1 MVTLVFTWTPAS
13 AAQVSAASN
22 GQATMSILDWTIGAT
37 AATTDNSAIG
47 ADYLLT
53 IEEAT
58 AGSGV
63 LANTTFTLDGVK
75 ITFTGFSNVE
85 TPQAG
90 ILSTTLVSYGDSAA
104 ATDTSSTI
112 YWADARGDVVN
123 GQAAFEGIET
133 TTTSGSTRATRSRIH
148 WLG

>member
-1 MVTLVFTWTPAS
+1 MSADYTFWTTPSASSLTISAPSLKSSLAGSRPNGETLVFFLDSAS

-63 LANTTFTLDGVK
+63 LANV
-75 ITFTGFSNVE
+75 
-85 TPQAG
+85 
-90 ILSTTLVSYGDSAA
+90 Y
-104 ATDTSSTI
+104 I
-112 YWADARGDVVN
+112 YIRWC
-123 GQAAFEGIET
+123 
-133 TTTSGSTRATRSRIH
+133 
-148 WLG
+148 